1 MSKQSRSSRL
11 TKQRSR
17 SQSPEDMARSDNG
30 CGDDDDDNIDVD
42 DGDNGDDSDDVRI
55 RSSIHGRHLQQQFV
69 SDYRTIVSR
78 RPYTPEITPSRCVL
92 FIVELSRTQDG
103 FRSTQMMNIAD
114 FRWTHHANTPMPA
127 TPTSMQRFLSPPPL
141 KSCNKLTL
149 VNRQTNN
156 V

>member
-42 DGDNGDDSDDVRI
+42 DDDNSGDDSDVSIRSI
-55 RSSIHGRHLQQQFV
+55 RSSITGRHLQQQFV

-78 RPYTPEITPSRCVL
+78 RPYTPEITPSRYAL
-92 FIVELSRTQDG
+92 
-103 FRSTQMMNIAD
+103 M
-114 FRWTHHANTPMPA
+114 
-127 TPTSMQRFLSPPPL
+127 
-141 KSCNKLTL
+141 
-149 VNRQTNN
+149 
-156 V
+156 

>member
-1 MSKQSRSSRL
+1 MVVVMMMMSTL
-11 TKQRSR
+11 
-17 SQSPEDMARSDNG
+17 MWMMN
-30 CGDDDDDNIDVD
+30 DDDGNY
-42 DGDNGDDSDDVRI
+42 GDDVRI

-78 RPYTPEITPSRCVL
+78 RPYTPEITPSRYVL

-103 FRSTQMMNIAD
+103 FRSTQTTNIAD
-114 FRWTHHANTPMPA
+114 FRWTHHANTPTPA

-156 V
+156 VLILRICENCLAG

>member
-30 CGDDDDDNIDVD
+30 CGDDDDANIDVD

-78 RPYTPEITPSRCVL
+78 RPYTPEITPSRYAL
-92 FIVELSRTQDG
+92 
-103 FRSTQMMNIAD
+103 M
-114 FRWTHHANTPMPA
+114 
-127 TPTSMQRFLSPPPL
+127 
-141 KSCNKLTL
+141 
-149 VNRQTNN
+149 
-156 V
+156 